1 MNLHS
6 KTLSGFSLLLIILME
21 KNEGMVRG
29 ILVIRI
35 NREEKQEERG

>member
-1 MNLHS
+1 M
-6 KTLSGFSLLLIILME
+6 G

-35 NREEKQEERG
+35 NREEKQEERA

>member
-1 MNLHS
+1 MKLHS
-6 KTLSGFSLLLIILME
+6 KTLSRFSLLLIILME

>member
-1 MNLHS
+1 
-6 KTLSGFSLLLIILME
+6 ME

>member
-1 MNLHS
+1 M
-6 KTLSGFSLLLIILME
+6 G